1 MKKMKFTSA
10 GIPMP
15 IGIQQLRQWATVAL
29 LFVFTLF
36 SAQEAQSCTITV
48 PDQLNVSLNASCV
61 AQVSASNLFTTQNC
75 TGTYTVE
82 IFLNGTL
89 VETGTGS
96 SVINIDGIDI
106 NGNPYNV
113 VDQLF
118 TFKVTNDATGNNQ
131 SGLLLV
137 EDKLAPTI
145 SCQSL
150 SVVCSDNL
158 TQEIENHLMGFAD
171 DNCSNVTLNLVQT
184 LPDLPGDCEAG
195 IVRVVRRVYQ
205 AVDQSGNASPICTLE
220 VVVNRPD
227 LDEVDFPADQTI
239 SCSASFAADSNGNP
253 LPSFSGAPTLGGNN
267 LFPFYSLCNVTATYT
282 DMVIPGC
289 GTSRVIR
296 RMWSVTEICGGFTAT
311 TGALQTITI
320 AADQDPFFT
329 GCPTAPIQLN
339 TNNFNCQATFAAR
352 SLGIQATNQ
361 SGCSEVIQLTVRVIG
376 GQIISNLLDP
386 TQSDLLTLHGG
397 QNIVQYIAYDAC
409 LNTDTCEVV
418 INVDDH
424 VAPVAVCKEFTT
436 VTLNNLGQA
445 SVFAS
450 SLDNGSWD
458 NCGIFK
464 IEARRMD
471 PSACDPNPVFDIK
484 MDFCCSDAGQQ
495 IPVILR
501 VTDTNNNFNE
511 CMVFVTVQDKT
522 APIIVA
528 PSNITVD
535 CNTFYDLND
544 LSLFGKVV
552 LNDESLREN
561 IVVGGQIL
569 GIDGIAVDICGANI
583 TESIFSNTI
592 DQCGV
597 GQIIRR
603 FEARDPDDNIAVAF
617 QTVTFEITNPFTESD
632 ITWPAAMVN
641 FESCG
646 ADVDPDLTGRPIL
659 NTAGKCALVGTSHKD
674 IVFQF
679 VDDACFKVIR
689 TWTVMDWCQKE
700 NNQYKMWQFHQ
711 TIKVIDV
718 NAPVFDPV
726 ADISVCSFNAECEQ
740 EMVDLTAN
748 ATDICTPDNELV
760 YTWFVN
766 ANYNP
771 SQTNPAVFRSGTG
784 KDASGIYPIGTHR
797 VVFSAKDKCGNTTFT
812 NYLFTVANCKKPS
825 PICRNLV
832 AELSEMTDSN
842 GNIIGMATVTA
853 DMFNAASFS
862 TCGGDLIYS
871 FSSDPT
877 NNTLSVTCEDVGVL
891 SLQIW
896 VTDIFGNQ
904 DFCTVTLQVQD
915 NMEVCDGILSGFI
928 AGLIKSE
935 GDEPMEAVTVNVSS
949 SNDTGYTSTSNEGT
963 YTMRDLNAGVT
974 YSVAPVKDNDILNG
988 ITVLDLV
995 LIQRHMLGAN
1005 LLTDPYKMLAA
1016 DINNDRRINAEDILL
1031 LRQVILNRKAEFDNN
1046 TSWRFIDANYE
1057 FQDASNPFLEDQLPT
1072 SVQINDAQMG
1082 VRDVNFVAIK
1092 VGDVNNSAV
1101 TRNLNGT
1108 EDRSRNTANFW
1119 IEDSKFKAG
1128 QVVEVPVRLSDLA
1141 SLTAFQ
1147 FTMKYNAEV
1156 LTLVGT
1162 EPGIIELTNHQIAV
1176 LDADQGIVTAGWGQI
1191 ESILVQEED
1200 VLFTLLFS
1208 ADREGSLAQVLA
1220 LNSQATP
1227 ALLYDGSETEYNLGV
1242 EFRATTAIA
1251 GGMELRQN
1259 VPNPFTQET
1268 MISFV
1273 LPEALQGTFNVY
1285 DLSGKVVY
1293 SRTNVFNAG
1302 ENQLVL
1308 RKTDLGSTGVY
1319 YYELRT
1325 NKGSITKKM
1334 VLVN

>member
-1 MKKMKFTSA
+1 
-10 GIPMP
+10 
-15 IGIQQLRQWATVAL
+15 
-29 LFVFTLF
+29 
-36 SAQEAQSCTITV
+36 
-48 PDQLNVSLNASCV
+48 
-61 AQVSASNLFTTQNC
+61 
-75 TGTYTVE
+75 
-82 IFLNGTL
+82 
-89 VETGTGS
+89 
-96 SVINIDGIDI
+96 
-106 NGNPYNV
+106 
-113 VDQLF
+113 
-118 TFKVTNDATGNNQ
+118 
-131 SGLLLV
+131 
-137 EDKLAPTI
+137 
-145 SCQSL
+145 
-150 SVVCSDNL
+150 
-158 TQEIENHLMGFAD
+158 
-171 DNCSNVTLNLVQT
+171 VQT

-205 AVDQSGNASPICTLE
+205 AVDFSGNASPICTLE
-220 VVVNRPD
+220 VVVNRPN
-227 LDEVDFPADQTI
+227 LDDVEFPADQTV
-239 SCSASFAADSNGNP
+239 SCSVSFAADSNGNP
-253 LPSFSGAPTLGGNN
+253 LPSFSGAPTLSGNN
-267 LFPFYSLCNVTATYT
+267 LFPFYSLCNVTATYS

-289 GTSRVIR
+289 GTSKVIR
-296 RMWSVTEICGGFTAT
+296 RMWSVTEMCGGFTTT

-320 AADQDPFFT
+320 AADQDPSFT
-329 GCPTAPIQLN
+329 GCPTAPIQMN
-339 TNNFNCQATFAAR
+339 TNNFDCQATFAAR
-352 SLGIQATNQ
+352 SLGIQASNQ

-418 INVDDH
+418 VNVEDH

-458 NCGIFK
+458 NCDIFK

-522 APIIVA
+522 APIILA

-544 LSLFGKVV
+544 LTPFGKVV

-561 IVVGGQIL
+561 IVIGGQIL
-569 GIDGIAVDICGANI
+569 GIDGIAVDICGATI
-583 TESIFSNTI
+583 TESIFSNEI

-603 FEARDPDDNIAVAF
+603 FEARDPDNNVAVAF
-617 QTVTFEITNPFTESD
+617 QTINFEINNPFNESD
-632 ITWPAAMVN
+632 ITWPAPMVN

-700 NNQYKMWQFHQ
+700 GNQYLMWQFHQ
-711 TIKVIDV
+711 TIKVIDGD
-718 NAPVFDPV
+718 APVFDPV

-748 ATDICTPDNELV
+748 ATDSCTPANELV

-784 KDASGIYPIGTHR
+784 NNASGIYPIGTHR
-797 VVFSAKDKCGNTTFT
+797 VVFSAKDKCGNTTFA

-832 AELSEMTDSN
+832 AELSEMEDSN
-842 GNIIGMATVTA
+842 GDIIGMATVTA

-871 FSSDPT
+871 FSSNPT
-877 NNTLSVTCEDVGVL
+877 DNTLSVTCDDVGSL

-915 NMEVCDGILSGFI
+915 NMEVCNGILSGFI

-935 GDEPMEAVTVNVSS
+935 GDEPMEAVTVNVNS
-949 SNDTGYTSTSNEGT
+949 SNDTGYTSTSSEGT
-963 YTMRDLNAGVT
+963 YTMRELNAGVSYT
-974 YSVAPVKDNDILNG
+974 VAPVKDDDILNG

-1016 DINNDRRINAEDILL
+1016 DINNDRRINAEDILM
-1031 LRQVILNRKAEFDNN
+1031 LRQVIMNRKFNFDNN
-1046 TSWRFIDANYE
+1046 SSWRFVDAAYQFEDAN
-1057 FQDASNPFLEDQLPT
+1057 NPFLENQLPG
-1072 SVQINDAQMG
+1072 SVNINNAQQG
-1082 VRDVNFVAIK
+1082 VKDVNFVAIK
-1092 VGDVNNSAV
+1092 VGDINNSAV
-1101 TRNLNGT
+1101 TRNLNST
-1108 EDRSRNTANFW
+1108 EERGLSSVNFVV
-1119 IEDSKFKAG
+1119 EDAQFKAG
-1128 QVVEVPVRLSDLA
+1128 QVIEVPVRLSDLKDV
-1141 SLTAFQ
+1141 TAFQ
-1147 FTMKYNAEV
+1147 FTMNYNAEAM
-1156 LTLVGT
+1156 TLIGA
-1162 EPGIIELTNHQIAV
+1162 EAGAIALNNNQIAV
-1176 LDADQGIVTAGWGQI
+1176 LDADQGVVTAGWGNI
-1191 ESILVQEED
+1191 ESIAIQENE

-1208 ADREGSLAQVLA
+1208 TEREGSISQSLTVNSNATRA
-1220 LNSQATP
+1220 LI
-1227 ALLYDGSETEYNLGV
+1227 YDGSEKEFGLGV
-1242 EFRATTAIA
+1242 EFRSTTAIA

-1259 VPNPFTQET
+1259 IPNPFTQET

-1273 LPEALQGTFNVY
+1273 LPESIQGTFTVY

-1293 SRTNVFNAG
+1293 TRTNVFNEG
-1302 ENQLVL
+1302 ENQMILK
-1308 RKTDLGSTGVY
+1308 RTDIGSTGVY

-1325 NKGSITKKM
+1325 NKGSMTKKM

>member
-1 MKKMKFTSA
+1 MKKMKFTST

-15 IGIQQLRQWATVAL
+15 IGIQQFRQWATITL
-29 LFVFTLF
+29 LSVFTLF

-48 PDQLNVSLNASCV
+48 PDQLNVSLNADCV
-61 AQVSASNLFTTQNC
+61 AQVLASNLYSTQNC

-82 IFLNGTL
+82 IFLNGNL
-89 VETGTGS
+89 VETGTGTS
-96 SVINIDGIDI
+96 TISIDGIDV
-106 NGNPYNV
+106 NGDPYNV
-113 VDQLF
+113 VDQEF

-145 SCQSL
+145 SCTPL

-158 TQEIENHLMGFAD
+158 TQEIENHLLGFAD

-227 LDEVDFPADQTI
+227 LDDVLFPADQTI

-267 LFPFYSLCNVTATYT
+267 LFPFYSLCNVTATYS

-289 GTSRVIR
+289 GTSKVIR
-296 RMWSVTEICGGFTAT
+296 RMWSVTEMCGEFTAT
-311 TGALQTITI
+311 AGALQTITI
-320 AADQDPFFT
+320 APDQDPFFT
-329 GCPTAPIQLN
+329 GCPTAPIQMN
-339 TNNFNCQATFAAR
+339 TNIFDCQATFAAR
-352 SLGIQATNQ
+352 SLGIQASNQ

-386 TQSDLLTLHGG
+386 TQSDLLTLQGG

-418 INVDDH
+418 VNVEDH

-458 NCGIFK
+458 NCDIFK

-471 PSACDPNPVFDIK
+471 PSACDPNPIFDIK

-522 APIIVA
+522 APIILA

-535 CNTFYDLND
+535 CNTFYDLDD

-561 IVVGGQIL
+561 IVVGGEVL

-603 FEARDPDDNIAVAF
+603 FEARDPDDNLAVAF
-617 QTVTFEITNPFTESD
+617 QTINFEIDDPFTESD
-632 ITWPAAMVN
+632 ITWPAAMVD

-659 NTAGKCALVGTSHKD
+659 NTAGKCALVGISHKD

-700 NNQYKMWQFHQ
+700 NNQYKMWPFHQ

-748 ATDICTPDNELV
+748 ATDSCTPSDELV

-784 KDASGIYPIGTHR
+784 NDASGIYPIGTHR
-797 VVFSAKDKCGNTTFT
+797 VVFSAKDKCGNTTFAS
-812 NYLFTVANCKKPS
+812 YLFTVANCKKPS

-832 AELSEMTDSN
+832 AELSEMEIS
-842 GNIIGMATVTA
+842 GGIIIGMATVTA

-877 NNTLSVTCEDVGVL
+877 NNTLSVTCEDVGTL

-915 NMEVCDGILSGFI
+915 NLEICDNILNGFI

-949 SNDTGYTSTSNEGT
+949 SNDTGYTSTSEEGT
-963 YTMRDLNAGVT
+963 YTMRDLDAGVT

-1031 LRQVILNRKAEFDNN
+1031 LRQVIMTRKADFDNN

-1057 FQDASNPFLEDQLPT
+1057 FQDANNPFLEDQLPT

-1082 VRDVNFVAIK
+1082 VRDVNFVAVK

-1119 IEDSKFKAG
+1119 IEDAKFQAG
-1128 QVVEVPVRLSDLA
+1128 QLVEVPVRLSDLT

-1147 FTMKYNAEV
+1147 FTMKYNAEA

-1162 EPGIIELTNHQIAV
+1162 EAGIIELTNHQIAV
-1176 LDADQGIVTAGWGQI
+1176 LDADQGMVTAGWGQI
-1191 ESILVQEED
+1191 ESIAVQEED

-1208 ADREGSLAQVLA
+1208 ADREGSLAQSLS

-1227 ALLYDGSETEYNLGV
+1227 ALLYDGSETEYNLDV
-1242 EFRATTAIA
+1242 EFRAATAIA

-1259 VPNPFTQET
+1259 IPNPFTQET

-1293 SRTNVFNAG
+1293 TRTNVFNAG